1 MAAGS
6 RSSDFQREVVAQRR
20 AAELA
25 AKQAARAAGQ
35 ERKDAIKLYEQDRM
49 AQAGE
54 LTSEAEQ
61 RMADLSTVLAT
72 ALAHPPPGVDLNALK
87 RRLSEVPLDLGVDA
101 QPVAVPVWQDF
112 EPPLPGAL
120 GRLFGGDTRYARE
133 RAEAEQAFAAA
144 VEKCKAAEIARQ
156 RRVIEARRAHAER
169 RAVARAK
176 VDTYNASVDRFAA
189 GVRSADRHAVSHY
202 FQLVIDRVPDP
213 DGFPRQRLAGYVP
226 ESTLLALEW
235 RLPATDIVP
244 AQRSFKWV
252 KAKDEFVGTPRAAA
266 EIRQTYQKLV
276 AQIALRALHTV
287 FTVGRISLVN
297 TVVFN
302 GIVEAI
308 DPATGQTIT
317 PCLIT
322 LRANREQFTGLIL
335 ANVDPVA
342 CVRKYFAADVSPHPE
357 ELQAVQ
363 PVMEFKMA
371 DPRIIDPVDV
381 ISQLDKRPNL
391 LELTAK
397 EFEYFVHNLFTRM
410 GFDTKV
416 FTASGDGGV
425 DCVAYDPTP
434 IRGGKYVIQAKLY
447 NKTVPPTAVR
457 DLYGTMQHEGATT
470 GILITT
476 SGYGPSSY
484 QFANGKPLQLIDG
497 SGLLALCKDY
507 GIPARIVP
515 VVK

>member
-6 RSSDFQREVVAQRR
+6 RSSDFQRQVLAQRR

-25 AKQAARAAGQ
+25 VKQSARAAEQ
-35 ERKDAIKLYEQDRM
+35 ERKDAIKLYERDRM
-49 AQAGE
+49 AQA
-54 LTSEAEQ
+54 AERTEDAERQ
-61 RMADLSTVLAT
+61 MADLSNVLAT
-72 ALAHPPPGVDLNALK
+72 ALAHPPPGLDLNALK
-87 RRLSEVPLDLGVDA
+87 RRASEVPLDLGADGH
-101 QPVAVPVWQDF
+101 PTPVPVWQDF
-112 EPPLPGAL
+112 EPPMPGTL
-120 GRLFGGDTRYARE
+120 GRLFGRDTRYARE
-133 RAEAEQAFAAA
+133 RAQAEQAFAAA
-144 VEKCKAAEIARQ
+144 VANSQAAELTRQ
-156 RRVIEARRAHAER
+156 RRVNEARRAHAER
-169 RAVARAK
+169 QAVARAE

-189 GVRSADRHAVSHY
+189 GVRSADRHAVSRY
-202 FQLVIDRVPDP
+202 FQLVIDQVRDP
-213 DGFPRQRLAGYVP
+213 EGFPRQRLAGYVP

-235 RLPATDIVP
+235 RLPATDVVP
-244 AQRSFKWV
+244 SQRSFKWV
-252 KAKDEFVGTPRAAA
+252 KTKDEFVGTPRAAA

-287 FTVGRISLVN
+287 FTVGRLSLVN

-302 GIVEAI
+302 GVVEAI
-308 DPATGQTIT
+308 DPATGQTIE

-322 LRANREQFTGLIL
+322 LRANREQFTGLVL

-342 CVRKYFAADVSPHPE
+342 CVRKYFAADVSSHPE

-381 ISQLDKRPNL
+381 ISQIDKRPNL

-416 FTASGDGGV
+416 FSGDGGV

-447 NKTVPPTAVR
+447 HKTVPPSAVR

-497 SGLLALCKDY
+497 SGLLALCKDH

>member
-6 RSSDFQREVVAQRR
+6 RSSDFHRHMAAQRR
-20 AAELA
+20 AAEAA
-25 AKQAARAAGQ
+25 AKQAARTAAQ
-35 ERKDAIKLYEQDRM
+35 EHRDAIKQYEQDRV
-49 AQAGE
+49 AQAAE
-54 LTSEAEQ
+54 LTSQAERQ
-61 RMADLSTVLAT
+61 MADLGNVLAT
-72 ALAHPPPGVDLNALK
+72 ALARPSPGIDLNAM
-87 RRLSEVPLDLGVDA
+87 RRRPAEVPLNLGADA
-101 QPVAVPVWQDF
+101 QPLAVPVWENF
-112 EPPLPGAL
+112 EPPPPGAL
-120 GRLFGGDTRYARE
+120 GRMFGESRRARE
-133 RAEAEQAFAAA
+133 RAQAEHAFSAA
-144 VEKCKAAEIARQ
+144 VDEYKEVETARRRRVTEARQ
-156 RRVIEARRAHAER
+156 AHAER
-169 RAVARAK
+169 QAVIRAK
-176 VDTYNASVDRFAA
+176 VDKYNAGLDRFAA
-189 GVRSADRHAVSHY
+189 KVRSGDRHAVSRY
-202 FQLVIDRVPDP
+202 FQMVIDRVDDP

-226 ESTLLALEW
+226 ESTMLALEW
-235 RLPATDIVP
+235 RLPATDIIP
-244 AQRSFKWV
+244 AQRSFKWI
-252 KAKDEFVGTPRAAA
+252 KAKDDFVGTLRAAT
-266 EIRQTYQKLV
+266 ETRQTYQRLV

-287 FTVGRISLVN
+287 FSADRFVLVN

-308 DPATGQTIT
+308 DPATGQTIA

-322 LRANREQFTGLIL
+322 LRANREQFTALIL

-342 CVRKYFAADVSPHPE
+342 CVRKHFAADVSPHPE
-357 ELQAVQ
+357 ELQAVR

-371 DPRIIDPVDV
+371 DPRIIDAVDV
-381 ISQLDKRPNL
+381 ISGIDKRPNL
-391 LELTAK
+391 LELTPK
-397 EFEYFVHNLFTRM
+397 EFEHFVHNLFTRM

-416 FTASGDGGV
+416 FTATGDGGV

-447 NKTVPPTAVR
+447 RKTVPPTAVR

-476 SGYGPSSY
+476 SGYGPGSY